1 MKLEIIVGI
10 VMLIGIAVCVGNI
23 IFLFLEMKNE
33 DITEY
38 PDDYEDITEYPDDYE
53 DTHESKIINKEK

>member
-10 VMLIGIAVCVGNI
+10 VMLIGIAVCVGGI
-23 IFLFLEMKNE
+23 IFLFLKMKN
-33 DITEY
+33 
-38 PDDYEDITEYPDDYE
+38 EDITEYPDDYE